1 MEKTKEKIK
10 SAFIDA
16 ICITDDIQN
25 CPLSNEFDNNV
36 LSFCKKNSN
45 KFYKYFNTTSKRIAC
60 IILTVIL
67 CLTTTVFSVEALRQP
82 VVEAI
87 QSFFVNVKDQLL
99 GTKANNIAL
108 HFTDDVT
115 EIIATNYITSSPK
128 EYLIED
134 SEKISKFTQL
144 LSNTEWKNPRT
155 KYDADTDYI
164 YWKFQFNSGNKTVT
178 TINLCGWVVGRFGIV
193 EIIDNGKSYVYNV
206 SEQTYL
212 DILAFTTRKYYLHQ
226 SDIDLPEK
234 ELCLD
239 FQNQALLDLNDEEK
253 KIVSEEL
260 REAHIMIEILLLE
273 NVSYL
278 KEPNSPY
285 WYPCITGEEFVDPFS
300 GEVYINGEYSF
311 NGVSEKIQNVAN
323 TIKNEKV
330 KNFLEII
337 CEDLRSASDNHDIG
351 SLFIVH
357 EKIHDCD
364 YWGINYP
371 AYFELLAPP
380 DWKGLEKY
388 FGYLN

>member
-16 ICITDDIQN
+16 ICITDDIQD
-25 CPLSNEFDNNV
+25 CPLSNEIDNKV
-36 LSFCKKNSN
+36 LRFCKKNSN

-67 CLTTTVFSVEALRQP
+67 CLTTTVLSVEALRQP

-134 SEKISKFTQL
+134 SEKISQFTQL

-253 KIVSEEL
+253 KIASEEL

-278 KEPNSPY
+278 KEPDSPY

-330 KNFLEII
+330 KNFLQII
-337 CEDLRSASDNHDIG
+337 CDDLQSASDNHDIG